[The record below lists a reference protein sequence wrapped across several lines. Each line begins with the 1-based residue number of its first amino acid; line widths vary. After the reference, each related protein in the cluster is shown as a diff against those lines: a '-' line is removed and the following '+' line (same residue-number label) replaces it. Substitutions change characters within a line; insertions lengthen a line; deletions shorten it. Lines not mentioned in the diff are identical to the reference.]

1 MQTRIY
7 RSTKD
12 REAYT
17 LQVDGFDSGESFSV
31 CCDYKNTV
39 PALEA
44 IHDIDQRV
52 RVYLER
58 RAEARLSSAAGS
70 LINSYGRK
78 E

>member
-17 LQVDGFDSGESFSV
+17 LQVDGFDAGETFSV
-31 CCDYKNTV
+31 CCDYKNTT

-58 RAEARLSSAAGS
+58 RAEARTSSA
-70 LINSYGRK
+70 